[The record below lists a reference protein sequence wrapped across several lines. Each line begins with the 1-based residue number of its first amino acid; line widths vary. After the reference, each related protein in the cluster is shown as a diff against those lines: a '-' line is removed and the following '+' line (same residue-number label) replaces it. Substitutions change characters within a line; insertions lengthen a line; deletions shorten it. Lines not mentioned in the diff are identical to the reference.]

1 MGTYRINIRDIVD
14 EVKRDAILNFHVL
27 PDDICTYEIVVPVLG
42 SGWNRVTCYIPKT
55 RGFRASNYSGD
66 DNWIEFVVPNY
77 KGDTF
82 LIYGDYYY
90 YEGNPKARDDVRAY
104 FDTYH
109 HIYRTHLFNYKNNGA
124 YRESVEYRIDYK
136 ILKAKGERKEKH
148 ENKAVNS

>member
-14 EVKRDAILNFHVL
+14 EVKRDAIFNFHVL

-42 SGWNRVTCYIPKT
+42 SGRNRATCYIPKT
-55 RGFRASNYSGD
+55 RGFKASNYSGV

-82 LIYGDYYY
+82 LIYGDYYF

-109 HIYRTHLFNYKNNGA
+109 HIYNTYFDNHKNNGS
-124 YRESVEYRIDYK
+124 YRELLEYRIDYK